1 MGSLVDSIIG
11 NSIINARKAL
21 SAMTGRHLTAKPN
34 NHIIQESPRVSVEG
48 ESNMNIRVHR
58 VANGWVVSKTIENNG
73 SYESETHVC
82 ADNDDLI
89 GKVNELVA
97 MFKLQA

>member
-1 MGSLVDSIIG
+1 MGSLVD
-11 NSIINARKAL
+11 SIINARKAL
-21 SAMTGRHLTAKPN
+21 SAMTGRHLTAN

-58 VANGWVVSKTIENNG
+58 VANGWVVSRTIESNG

-82 ADNDDLI
+82 GDNDDLI

-97 MFKLQA
+97 MFKIEA